1 MQTQTVRE
9 VVRETHILP
18 SEQPNMK
25 NKGVSTK
32 PFMLTK
38 GVSCRSLFSLPSLDA
53 DQGYSPQAAPL
64 PQGDTDGRADTAR
77 AHPHPC
83 PHPRAHSLQDVQRPL
98 PR

>member
-38 GVSCRSLFSLPSLDA
+38 GVSCRSILSILSTTVTTGTTVATGTFLTILA
-53 DQGYSPQAAPL
+53 
-64 PQGDTDGRADTAR
+64 TVT
-77 AHPHPC
+77 
-83 PHPRAHSLQDVQRPL
+83 
-98 PR
+98 